1 MERSCLGRSSDSRRR
16 SRVSPPVAARQS
28 EAAEERKPLKTI
40 FGSHLQQAEASIAPR
55 IGKDR
60 LLLCGHF
67 SRLKGWKN
75 AMSTRPDRD
84 GWAKGF
90 IAHFQRDDDACVDFP
105 RESGQAGSA

>member
-1 MERSCLGRSSDSRRR
+1 
-16 SRVSPPVAARQS
+16 VSPPVAARQS
-28 EAAEERKPLKTI
+28 EAAEDRKPLKTI

-55 IGKDR
+55 IGEDR

-90 IAHFQRDDDACVDFP
+90 IAHF
-105 RESGQAGSA
+105 SGTMMHALIFRVSLAKRARRKGPEYGSERATG